1 MTYQQAQINCQ
12 QKFGSNYSGRLVEP
26 MSIEI
31 GKALV
36 TKAKALNVIKSG
48 SHAVWIGYDQIGTLV
63 HWYIGTGNFKYVS
76 TGLKSPLESVSAP
89 GWIDGDNGDAN
100 CITLEETRGE
110 PELDDEKCESV
121 FTSICEG
128 F

>member
-12 QKFGSNYSGRLVEP
+12 QKFGSFNSGLVEP

-36 TKAKALNVIKSG
+36 TMAKALNVIQSG
-48 SHAVWIGYDQIGTLV
+48 SHAVWIGYDQIG
-63 HWYIGTGNFKYVS
+63 HGTGNFKYAS
-76 TGLKSPLESVSAP
+76 TGLKSPLESVTGPSNYD
-89 GWIDGDNGDAN
+89 GIDEP
-100 CITLEETRGE
+100 CMTLEDNNSGGVR
-110 PELDDEKCESV
+110 LDDESCERS
-121 FTSICEG
+121 FASICEG

>member
-26 MSIEI
+26 TSIRI
-31 GKALV
+31 CQALIH
-36 TKAKALNVIKSG
+36 KAKALNVIKSG
-48 SHAVWIGYDQIGTLV
+48 SPAFWIGYDQIG
-63 HWYIGTGNFKYVS
+63 HGTGNFKYAS
-76 TGLKSPLESVSAP
+76 TGLKSPLESVTVAFKY
-89 GWIDGDNGDAN
+89 DGTGNDN
-100 CITLEETRGE
+100 CITLEDSSGGAELNDE
-110 PELDDEKCESV
+110 PCERP

>member
-12 QKFGSNYSGRLVEP
+12 HKLYSYQSGRLVEP

-36 TKAKALNVIKSG
+36 AKAKALNVIKSG
-48 SHAVWIGYDQIGTLV
+48 SHAVWIGYDQIGR
-63 HWYIGTGNFKYVS
+63 GTGNFKYAS
-76 TGLKSPLESVSAP
+76 TGLKSPLESVSRSEY
-89 GWIDGDNGDAN
+89 IDGLAGAN
-100 CITLEETRGE
+100 CMTLEEGGSGGAR
-110 PELDDEKCESV
+110 LDDESCEAS
-121 FTSICEG
+121 FPSICEG

>member
-12 QKFGSNYSGRLVEP
+12 LRFGFYRLFGRLVEP

-48 SHAVWIGYDQIGTLV
+48 SHAVWIGYDQIG
-63 HWYIGTGNFKYVS
+63 HGTGNFKYAS
-76 TGLKSPLESVSAP
+76 TGLKSPLESISNV
-89 GWIDGDNGDAN
+89 GGIDGADDED
-100 CITLEETRGE
+100 CMTLRTNF
-110 PELDDEKCESV
+110 LNDEKCTKP
-121 FTSICEG
+121 FTSICER